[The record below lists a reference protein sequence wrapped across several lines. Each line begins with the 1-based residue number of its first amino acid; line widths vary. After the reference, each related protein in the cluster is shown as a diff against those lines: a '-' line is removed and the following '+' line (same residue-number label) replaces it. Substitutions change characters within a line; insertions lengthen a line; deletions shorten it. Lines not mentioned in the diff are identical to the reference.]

1 MNMTVNE
8 HAMLGRSRPTFK
20 DQFNSRAAEIVLCIV
35 TLALGILVIAGGVLP
50 SFDPAPSLAELR
62 PAMACILG
70 SIFIAGPTIWLKA
83 IFTTYTYMDQEWLR
97 VRIGSVLFTCGWAM
111 FTVVCIL
118 SNPQA
123 IFAWFHGIGLTI
135 LGYHYLSRFVRTE
148 SDMLE
153 AKRYVDTKNT
163 ETNK

>member
-1 MNMTVNE
+1 MTTSE
-8 HAMLGRSRPTFK
+8 HAMLGRSRPTAK
-20 DQFNSRAAEIVLCIV
+20 DQFESHTVEVIVCIV
-35 TLALGILVIAGGVLP
+35 TLVLGILVLAGGVYP
-50 SFDPAPSLAELR
+50 DFDPAPSLADLR
-62 PAMACILG
+62 PTMVGILT

-97 VRIGSVLFTCGWAM
+97 VRIGSGLFTCGWTMYTA
-111 FTVVCIL
+111 VCIL

-123 IFAWFHGIGLTI
+123 IFAWVDSIGLTI
-135 LGYHYLSRFVRTE
+135 LGYHYLSQVIRTE

-163 ETNK
+163 NTNK